1 MEYMPTELCQ
11 SCQGACCKHMPG
23 SYYPQ
28 DFKGRLSEI
37 VKMLFEGKCALDWW
51 EGDPLENGRE
61 RTYYVRPAIKG
72 ANKVFDPSWGGECV
86 FLTTEGCLL
95 PFEKR
100 PYECR
105 ALEPKEGECDK
116 HGVSKKSAS
125 IEWYPYQTAL
135 RRIGEYVVERSK
147 EI

>member
-1 MEYMPTELCQ
+1 M
-11 SCQGACCKHMPG
+11 
-23 SYYPQ
+23 
-28 DFKGRLSEI
+28 R
-37 VKMLFEGKCALDWW
+37 
-51 EGDPLENGRE
+51 
-61 RTYYVRPAIKG
+61 
-72 ANKVFDPSWGGECV
+72 

-95 PFEKR
+95 PLKR